1 MKRQRGRNRNNNNN
15 NRNNSNRSMESNG
28 PDVKV
33 RGNVSTIYE
42 KYTQLA
48 RDAKT
53 SGNRVKAESL
63 RQHAEHYLRLMN
75 EQEAAR
81 EAEREAREAERAE
94 RDAESIAERAAERAL
109 REQSREVERME
120 REAERALRNA
130 EREIRK
136 AEAKAEADRR
146 RLSRKDYERSL
157 TISNPKTNNS
167 IQVNGRE
174 LRGDDLRKSLMAAL
188 RKDGLVSRN
197 DKTAT
202 LRLDGKAMT
211 VDGRRVATKEVLRY
225 AGLIEDAGLPV
236 TGPMKI
242 DLSPDSVGISFS
254 AGAERNRV
262 TYGRYDHSDK

>member
-1 MKRQRGRNRNNNNN
+1 
-15 NRNNSNRSMESNG
+15 MEAWGEEVEARFEGDWEDRMEAWGEEMEAWGEEVERIAEAGDIADFVVAAALSSADSG
-28 PDVKV
+28 ADMDAE
-33 RGNVSTIYE
+33 RA
-42 KYTQLA
+42 LA
-48 RDAKT
+48 R
-53 SGNRVKAESL
+53 
-63 RQHAEHYLRLMN
+63 
-75 EQEAAR
+75 
-81 EAEREAREAERAE
+81 AERWRERAE
-94 RDAESIAERAAERAL
+94 RDAERIAERAAERAL

-174 LRGDDLRKSLMAAL
+174 LRVDDLRKSLMAAL